1 MYHFCLD
8 WQNWTY
14 SNHHKGVDFVLEL
27 LHVATLWKTCVN
39 MHCANKGPST
49 RSDFSIILLRFI
61 ISLFV
66 IMKLNVLFQI
76 RTRCAA
82 ETPSIKC
89 R

>member
-39 MHCANKGPST
+39 MHT
-49 RSDFSIILLRFI
+49 IRFQHNSAAVYHL
-61 ISLFV
+61 SLC
-66 IMKLNVLFQI
+66 L
-76 RTRCAA
+76 
-82 ETPSIKC
+82 
-89 R
+89 

>member
-66 IMKLNVLFQI
+66 CDNE
-76 RTRCAA
+76 A
-82 ETPSIKC
+82 KC
-89 R
+89 SVSDQDQMCR